1 MVAPGLGDIGKAA
14 AEAIAKM
21 NPMNSDKGPAPGEGP
36 GKEERE
42 TGFYDL
48 AFIAEMESGER
59 LTASVKGD
67 RDPGYG
73 STSKM
78 IAESALCLIRD
89 VHGDGGIWTPGAL
102 MAGPLKKRLEAHAG
116 LTFAIE

>member
-1 MVAPGLGDIGKAA
+1 MGKAA

-21 NPMNSDKGPAPGEGP
+21 NPMNAEKGPAPGEGP
-36 GKEERE
+36 SREERE
-42 TGFYDL
+42 TGFYDI
-48 AFIAEMESGER
+48 AFVAEMPSGER
-59 LTASVKGD
+59 ITATVKGD

-89 VHGDGGIWTPGAL
+89 VQGEGGIWTPGAL
-102 MAGPLKKRLEAHAG
+102 MAEPLIKRLEANAG
-116 LTFAIE
+116 LSFSID